1 MLSLLRVR
9 SLSGTKIPANHVVWL
24 KKKNAHNKIYNT
36 FIRTANSKT
45 KIKAQH
51 PSADK
56 KAKQQKL
63 PSVAGGGDAVML
75 QSLGDSLVV
84 SYKLNKEERTN
95 T

>member
-1 MLSLLRVR
+1 MWC
-9 SLSGTKIPANHVVWL
+9 GL
-24 KKKNAHNKIYNT
+24 KKKNAHNKIHNT